1 MEAALVF
8 GSDVVV
14 RTRRKLDG
22 FDARRADGRGGVP
35 GVGLGTASQIADCR
49 WGEMSSRTVQ
59 VGVHV
64 PGIPQGIPHAIARC
78 TAACGRWGGK
88 MQDAVRSREVYGVTV
103 QPAVTAWRGA
113 GLVKASWAAPNP

>member
-22 FDARRADGRGGVP
+22 FDARRADGAAGSR
-35 GVGLGTASQIADCR
+35 GLGWERHRRLQI
-49 WGEMSSRTVQ
+49 GEMSTRTVQ

-64 PGIPQGIPHAIARC
+64 QGIQQGIPHAIARC

-88 MQDAVRSREVYGVTV
+88 MQDAVRSREVYGA
-103 QPAVTAWRGA
+103 QPAVTAW
-113 GLVKASWAAPNP
+113 